1 MTGLCIQFSGKIK
14 IIKKICNKKVK
25 FYWCNLIN
33 KHRLEKWDPNEY
45 DVHQVY
51 RAAVFLNEFAL
62 LDETIQ
68 VHGTKVV
75 GDQGSLSWA
84 HIRAQPMRISKLW
97 SECIESYPIR
107 NKRVA
112 MIKVSDFL
120 KEI

>member
-1 MTGLCIQFSGKIK
+1 M
-14 IIKKICNKKVK
+14 NKKK
-25 FYWCNLIN
+25 FS
-33 KHRLEKWDPNEY
+33 
-45 DVHQVY
+45 
-51 RAAVFLNEFAL
+51 
-62 LDETIQ
+62 ETIQ